1 MSPEGGRVI
10 SDEVVIEATG
20 VHKWYGKLH
29 VLRGLDLT
37 VHRGEVVCLIG
48 SSGSGKSTFLRS
60 INHLESIQKGRIKVN
75 GRLIGY
81 RKGDGDGLV
90 PEREDQIASA
100 RRGIGMVFQNFNLFW
115 HMTLIQ
121 NVVEAPVRVLG
132 LSPAEARARGKELLE
147 RVGLSDKADS
157 YPRKL
162 SGGQQQRG
170 AIARALAMRPEVMLF
185 DEPTSAL
192 DPETTSEVLEVMEE
206 LASDGMTMVVA
217 SHEMGFVRRA
227 AHRVVMMA
235 DGVIA
240 EDIAASEID
249 ASEGRIRDF
258 TTKLH

>member
-1 MSPEGGRVI
+1 MSVPNVQ
-10 SDEVVIEATG
+10 DDVVIEARD
-20 VHKWYGKLH
+20 VHKWYGDLH

-37 VHRGEVVCLIG
+37 VRRGEVVCLIG

-60 INHLESIQKGRIKVN
+60 INHLESIQRGSITVD

-81 RKGDGDGLV
+81 RESDGEALV
-90 PEREDQIASA
+90 PEREDNIASA

-115 HMTLIQ
+115 HMTLMQ
-121 NVVEAPVRVLG
+121 NVMEAPVRVLG
-132 LSPAEARARGKELLE
+132 LSPAEARERGAELLD
-147 RVGLSDKADS
+147 RVGLADKAAA

-170 AIARALAMRPEVMLF
+170 AIARALAMHPEVMLF

-192 DPETTSEVLEVMEE
+192 DPETTSEVLAVMEE
-206 LASDGMTMVVA
+206 LAAEGMTMVVA

-227 AHRVVMMA
+227 AHRVVLMA

-240 EDIAASEID
+240 EELAASEID